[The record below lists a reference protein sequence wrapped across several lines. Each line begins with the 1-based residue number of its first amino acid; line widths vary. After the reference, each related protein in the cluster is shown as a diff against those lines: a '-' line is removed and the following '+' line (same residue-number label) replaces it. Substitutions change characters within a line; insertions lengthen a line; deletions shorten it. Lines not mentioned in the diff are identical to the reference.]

1 MFRRS
6 FWITSVVVLAA
17 ACVGENGNTS
27 DRPMID
33 RDTLT
38 QRQKDSI
45 TATLPLPGAGVVG
58 RALEVTDAVA
68 AAAARH
74 DSALA
79 GNR

>member
-1 MFRRS
+1 MLKRS
-6 FWITSVVVLAA
+6 FLLTTLIVIAA
-17 ACVGENGNTS
+17 ACGGGEGSTS

-58 RALEVTDAVA
+58 KALEVSDAVGA
-68 AAAARH
+68 RAARH
-74 DSALA
+74 DSMAA

>member
-1 MFRRS
+1 MFRKS
-6 FWITSVVVLAA
+6 FLITAAVVLAA
-17 ACVGENGNTS
+17 ACSGEPGNTS
-27 DRPMID
+27 DSPRID

-68 AAAARH
+68 DRAARH
-74 DSALA
+74 DSMAV